1 MANPKWEGAGTPM
14 TAQRADTP
22 EVAELRLWTARVPA
36 RISGA
41 RLNVA
46 ASCRRRSASTT
57 GQRFGPAA

>member
-14 TAQRADTP
+14 TAQRVATP

-46 ASCRRRSASTT
+46 ASWSA
-57 GQRFGPAA
+57 